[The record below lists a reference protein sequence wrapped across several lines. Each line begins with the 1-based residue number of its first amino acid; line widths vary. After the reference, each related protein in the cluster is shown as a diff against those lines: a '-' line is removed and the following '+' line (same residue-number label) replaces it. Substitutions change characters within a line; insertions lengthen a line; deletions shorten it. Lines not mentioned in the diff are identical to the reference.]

1 MKTDV
6 EIQHA
11 PSQRSQLIAFFIA
24 LMASLIAL
32 VEFPYG
38 MIFASIGLAGFGLGL
53 VFGARVLLTAGTGSL
68 YLGVLLGA
76 TTVNSVIIPLIS
88 AAAVIV
94 AWDIGDQGISI
105 GNQLST
111 NASASRLEFI
121 HGLVSIGIGLFS
133 TIGAY
138 IVYRVATG
146 NQPVTALFLLLF
158 AAIVLIAT
166 LRD

>member
-1 MKTDV
+1 
-6 EIQHA
+6 
-11 PSQRSQLIAFFIA
+11 
-24 LMASLIAL
+24 
-32 VEFPYG
+32 
-38 MIFASIGLAGFGLGL
+38 GL
-53 VFGARVLLTAGTGSL
+53 VFGARVLLTTGTGLL
-68 YLGVLLGA
+68 YLGILLGA
-76 TTVNSVIIPLIS
+76 TTLNSVILPLIS

-138 IVYRVATG
+138 VIYRVATG
-146 NQPVTALFLLLF
+146 NQPITALFLLLF